1 MLVHN
6 GRVLHY
12 NRRAGN
18 HFGTIRNPGLIWT
31 PKQISGQVL
40 LLRQDGAKTYLV
52 VHCTSKDPHI
62 GALVLGDFAASARS
76 PPQML

>member
-1 MLVHN
+1 MDPKTN
-6 GRVLHY
+6 I
-12 NRRAGN
+12 RAGFTSETGWGKN
-18 HFGTIRNPGLIWT
+18 
-31 PKQISGQVL
+31 V
-40 LLRQDGAKTYLV
+40 V